1 MEIQKLTKTSRA
13 PQAKAA
19 KELAEVRS
27 RLQYDIEENG
37 DSENST
43 LSKLAAAFCR
53 DDKSKEK
60 LQKYE
65 QKRRSKFEQKRGE
78 VMPTSSCAAN
88 QSQKFVLCSKCGLGK
103 AFREG
108 WRCLNCAKDLQRCGS
123 CGDVK
128 SFPGQICDECYTQL
142 KRYENLGV

>member
-19 KELAEVRS
+19 KELAEFRS
-27 RLQYDIEENG
+27 RLQNDIEENG

-60 LQKYE
+60 LQKYVFFFAVFLF
-65 QKRRSKFEQKRGE
+65 S
-78 VMPTSSCAAN
+78 A
-88 QSQKFVLCSKCGLGK
+88 LCSIFAGFIRFFIC
-103 AFREG
+103 
-108 WRCLNCAKDLQRCGS
+108 S
-123 CGDVK
+123 CSV
-128 SFPGQICDECYTQL
+128 L
-142 KRYENLGV
+142 YEN